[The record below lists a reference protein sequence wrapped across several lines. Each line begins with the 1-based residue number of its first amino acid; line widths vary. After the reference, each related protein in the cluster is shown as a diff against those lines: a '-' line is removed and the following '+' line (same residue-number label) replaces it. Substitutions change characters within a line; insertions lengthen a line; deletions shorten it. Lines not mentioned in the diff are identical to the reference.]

1 MNKQQNFGLIVAG
14 VGGQGAVTI
23 AQLALGAAWMSGFNV
38 LQSEVHGMSQ
48 RGGEVSAHIVFS
60 SSKVTSPTIEEGSAN
75 LLIGLEPLESLRHLH
90 YLKKGAPIVSSSS
103 AIINMNNYPD
113 HDLIISTLRSL
124 EKVLIIDSDAISKD
138 LGFSQG
144 GNIALLG
151 AASRLMPITKSIWEQ
166 AITERFK
173 SKGEKIVAQNLSA
186 FNFGLAKS

>member
-23 AQLALGAAWMSGFNV
+23 AQLTLGAAWMSGFNV

-103 AIINMNNYPD
+103 PIINMNNYPD

-186 FNFGLAKS
+186 FNFGLANS